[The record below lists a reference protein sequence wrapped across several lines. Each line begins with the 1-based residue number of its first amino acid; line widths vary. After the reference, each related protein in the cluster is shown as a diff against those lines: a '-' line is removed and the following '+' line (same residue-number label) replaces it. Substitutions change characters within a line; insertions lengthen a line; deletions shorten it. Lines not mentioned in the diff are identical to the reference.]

1 MTNPP
6 AIEEGLLPCPFCGG
20 EAQVFVREYTDDK
33 GDFGNAYVACGSCN
47 AEQPYRLTRAD
58 AIARWNTRASVTN
71 PDVERLQGQA
81 EHLWRCLNAARPY
94 IRDRAG
100 EGIIGAIDA
109 ALADRP

>member
-1 MTNPP
+1 
-6 AIEEGLLPCPFCGG
+6 
-20 EAQVFVREYTDDK
+20 
-33 GDFGNAYVACGSCN
+33 
-47 AEQPYRLTRAD
+47 
-58 AIARWNTRASVTN
+58 
-71 PDVERLQGQA
+71 LQGQA

>member
-6 AIEEGLLPCPFCGG
+6 AIEEGLLPCPFCGCPNL
-20 EAQVFVREYTDDK
+20 EYDIISIECPNC
-33 GDFGNAYVACGSCN
+33 FACGPPRR
-47 AEQPYRLTRAD
+47 AIGDDGVLTSD
-58 AIARWNTRASVTN
+58 GQWNKRKALSVTN